1 VITYKEIWQ
10 LLEAS
15 VSEQTTRYVMRR
27 VEPQSVCS
35 LFLAVAKPS
44 NQHILQI
51 KFATVPTT
59 MMGNIPSARGIE
71 VTIHHD
77 EEVKNG
83 VTLQLALKER
93 RFDNIFDA
101 LINDVIGVIAN
112 AKSETTA
119 IAAFISRLRH
129 WQRFLEQVGP
139 DGLSREAQQGLYG
152 ELWFLRER
160 LIPLVE
166 PYPALL
172 AWAGPSGAHQDFLL
186 KSCAIEVK
194 TTGTKEPQQLII
206 QSERQLDD
214 TGLAALFLLH
224 LSIDARESVGE
235 SLIMIVDTL
244 RALLK
249 ADIAALELYEDRLL
263 EVGFLQSQSPQYE
276 RIGYNV
282 RKASLFQVKDAFPRI
297 VEADLK
303 PGVGSVRYSI
313 AASECRHFTVTEDEF
328 KSQLI
333 GFRHG
338 K

>member
-1 VITYKEIWQ
+1 MTYKEIWQ
-10 LLEAS
+10 SLEAS
-15 VSEQTTRYVMRR
+15 PYVKQEGYPRR
-27 VEPQSVCS
+27 RIKLHSVCG

-44 NQHILQI
+44 DQHILQI
-51 KFATVPTT
+51 KLSKVPST
-59 MMGNIPSARGIE
+59 MIGNILSARGIE
-71 VTIHHD
+71 VTIIHD
-77 EEVKNG
+77 EEEKNKLI
-83 VTLQLALKER
+83 LQLILKER
-93 RFDNIFDA
+93 NFDSIFDA
-101 LINDVIGVIAN
+101 LINDIIEVVAS
-112 AKSETTA
+112 AKSETIA
-119 IAAFISRLRH
+119 IAAFVSRLRH
-129 WQRFLEQVGP
+129 WQKFLEQVGP
-139 DGLSREAQQGLYG
+139 DGLSREVQQGLYG

-160 LIPLVE
+160 LIPLVD

-214 TGLAALFLLH
+214 TGLAALFLFH
-224 LSIDARESVGE
+224 LSIDAREGVGE
-235 SLIMIVDTL
+235 SLIMIVETL
-244 RALLK
+244 RDLLK
-249 ADIAALELYEDRLL
+249 IDTAALELYEDRLL
-263 EVGFLQSQSPQYE
+263 DVGFLQSQSPQYE

-282 RKASLFQVKDAFPRI
+282 RKAYLFWVKDAFPRI

>member
-1 VITYKEIWQ
+1 MYKEIWQ
-10 LLEAS
+10 LLEAP
-15 VSEQTTRYVMRR
+15 VSKQTTKYVKRR

-44 NQHILQI
+44 NQHMLQI
-51 KFATVPTT
+51 KLAEVPAA
-59 MMGNIPSARGIE
+59 MIGNMPSARGVEI
-71 VTIHHD
+71 TILPD
-77 EEVKNG
+77 EEEKNG
-83 VTLQLALKER
+83 VMLQLTLKER

-101 LINDVIGVIAN
+101 LINDVIGVVAN
-112 AKSETTA
+112 AQSEKA
-119 IAAFISRLRH
+119 ALAAFISRLRH

-160 LIPLVE
+160 LIPLID
-166 PYPALL
+166 PYSALL
-172 AWAGPSGAHQDFLL
+172 SWAGPGGAHQDFLL

-224 LSIDARESVGE
+224 LSLNVREGVGE
-235 SLIMIVDTL
+235 TLIMIVDTL
-244 RALLK
+244 RQLLK
-249 ADIAALELYEDRLL
+249 AHTAASELYEDRLL

-282 RKASLFQVKDAFPRI
+282 RKVNLFQVKGAFPRI

-328 KSQLI
+328 KSQLM
-333 GFRHG
+333 GLKHG